1 MVPDEDRLKDVT
13 KEQLAWAL
21 VQIAELYLA
30 KCNRIQKI
38 ELALR
43 GVYDK

>member
-1 MVPDEDRLKDVT
+1 METKPLENIS

-21 VQIAELYLA
+21 IEISKLYVA
-30 KCNRIQKI
+30 KCERLQKI

-43 GVYDK
+43 GVYDKS